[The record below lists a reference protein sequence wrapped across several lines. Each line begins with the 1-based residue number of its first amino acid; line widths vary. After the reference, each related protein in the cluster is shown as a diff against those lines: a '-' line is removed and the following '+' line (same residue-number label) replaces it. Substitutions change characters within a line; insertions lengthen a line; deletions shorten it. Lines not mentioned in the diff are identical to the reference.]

1 MKKILLI
8 AAVAGLASVSCRK
21 DRTCTC
27 TETPTTGTAT
37 TYTTKMY
44 KVSKDDAR
52 ERCIGYQTTTSFGA
66 VSVTGDN
73 VTCELK

>member
-1 MKKILLI
+1 
-8 AAVAGLASVSCRK
+8 
-21 DRTCTC
+21 
-27 TETPTTGTAT
+27 
-37 TYTTKMY
+37 MY